1 MHMEKRKLGA
11 TGFDVSRLCLGL
23 LTLGPLQRSLPLAES
38 EKVIAAALERGVNFF
53 DTADLYNSYAYAAQA
68 VRLQRDVVI
77 CTKSYDYDA
86 AGAEKSLE
94 RALREIGRDYVD
106 IYMLHEQES
115 RHTLRGHWEAV
126 EYLLRMKEAGKIR
139 AFGISTH
146 RIEGVRDALDFPE
159 IEVVFPLIN
168 VAGLGIEDGSRDEM
182 AAAILAAHQAGKGVY
197 AMKALGGGNLIGRRE
212 ECLDYILSL
221 DGIDAVAMGM
231 QSVDEVVYNCL
242 AFECREIPES
252 LNKRLAKQPR
262 KLCIDD
268 WCEGCGACAA
278 RCSQGALSIVNNQ
291 AVVDPGRCLTCG
303 YCAAACPLFC
313 IKVI

>member
-1 MHMEKRKLGA
+1 MEKRKLGA
-11 TGFDVSRLCLGL
+11 TNLMVSRLCFGL

-38 EKVIAAALERGVNFF
+38 EKVIGAALERGVNFF

-86 AGAEKSLE
+86 AGVEKSLE
-94 RALREIGRDYVD
+94 RALREIDRDYVD
-106 IYMLHEQES
+106 LYMLHEQES

-242 AFECREIPES
+242 AFERREIPES